1 MPRMRTSSILAM
13 LAGAALILGGGGCA
27 ARAPA
32 GTQPGP
38 TVPAASAATTPAGGE
53 PATRSPVPAS
63 TAAEPPAT
71 TSESEP
77 TVLPTFASVTAFY
90 IAEGDGGISG
100 PAFGCGDSAVAVTSP
115 AISFTDPVEAAF
127 RTLLENKDME
137 VGESGLRNALW
148 QSDLSVKSVDRSG
161 PTVMVNLE
169 GTLTVAGECDIPR
182 AQIQLL
188 LTAQHAAGVPI
199 EIMVNGKLLADAL
212 GLK

>member
-1 MPRMRTSSILAM
+1 MPRMRTSSILALM
-13 LAGAALILGGGGCA
+13 AGAALILGGGGCA

-38 TVPAASAATTPAGGE
+38 TVPAASATPTGGA
-53 PATRSPVPAS
+53 PATASPVPAS
-63 TAAEPPAT
+63 TAAELPAT
-71 TSESEP
+71 TGESGP
-77 TVLPTFASVTAFY
+77 TVLPTIASVTAFY

-161 PTVMVNLE
+161 PTLMVNLE
-169 GTLTVAGECDIPR
+169 GTLRMAGECDIPR

-188 LTAQHAAGVPI
+188 LTAQQAAGVPI
-199 EIMVNGKLLADAL
+199 EIMVNGELLADAL